1 MALLRT
7 VAPASE
13 PVTAEEAKT
22 FLRLAGST
30 EDTLLEGLIRA
41 AREDVERA
49 AGLALIDQA
58 WRLAIDAIPASEVVL
73 LMRHPVR
80 QIIAVTAYGSEGEA
94 SLVGSGDYQ
103 ADLSSR
109 PARLLFR
116 KRPQAARAMNG
127 IEIDFRA
134 GFGTAGADVPELLRR
149 AILMLVAH
157 WYEFRASYGP
167 GEQPVSYPP
176 QYERLIAGYRDRR
189 L

>member
-7 VAPASE
+7 VAPSVE
-13 PVTAEEAKT
+13 PVTALEAKS

-30 EDTLLEGLIRA
+30 EDALLEGLIRA

-49 AGLALIDQA
+49 TGLALIDQT
-58 WRLAIDAIPASEVVL
+58 WRLAIDRIPPGDVVL

-80 QIIAVTAYGSEGEA
+80 QIIAVTTYGSEGEA
-94 SLVGSGDYQ
+94 SLVNANDYQ
-103 ADLSSR
+103 ADLASR

-134 GFGTAGADVPELLRR
+134 GFGPVAADVPELLRR
-149 AILMLVAH
+149 AILVLVAH

-167 GEQPVSYPP
+167 SEQPVSYPP
-176 QYERLIAGYRDRR
+176 QYRRMISGYRERR